1 MDTIKPDILLI
12 RKNAS
17 VHISSAC
24 STIISGKKK
33 TILCFTDFE
42 TVPYS
47 SPGGQVVKTLPSAAG
62 VLVLMP
68 PLGVK
73 IPHASRPKNP
83 KNVKQKQ
90 YCNKFNEDF

>member
-1 MDTIKPDILLI
+1 ML
-12 RKNAS
+12 
-17 VHISSAC
+17 V
-24 STIISGKKK
+24 STFRARVPRSFLEKKK

-73 IPHASRPKNP
+73 IPHASRPKKP
-83 KNVKQKQ
+83 QKRKTEAILQ
-90 YCNKFNEDF
+90 